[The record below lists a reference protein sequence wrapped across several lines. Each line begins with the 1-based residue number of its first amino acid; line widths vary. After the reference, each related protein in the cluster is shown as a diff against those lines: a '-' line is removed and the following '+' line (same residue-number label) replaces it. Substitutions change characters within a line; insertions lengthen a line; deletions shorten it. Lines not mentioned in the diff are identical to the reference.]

1 MTSLNELCV
10 AVFNNVTEVYSD
22 APADLITM
30 TTVEQLFVYSCFHWN
45 SDMERD
51 VKQQHVTV
59 VRGFRAFP
67 DTHSSQ

>member
-1 MTSLNELCV
+1 MNSVLQFLTNI
-10 AVFNNVTEVYSD
+10 VTELYLNV
-22 APADLITM
+22 PADLITM
-30 TTVEQLFVYSCFHWN
+30 TTVKQLFVYSCFHWN
-45 SDMERD
+45 SDVERD